1 MRLFKWSVILLAF
14 LLAAMAMVPMVSAAE
29 SNKDSGGMR
38 NLIEAN
44 YIPADLANE
53 QATIT
58 MLNMIQSGALDEKW
72 VGAKINPDYQTVYDV
87 NGEKIYY
94 QFTVEKNG
102 AKIGIINAAASKV
115 LGGPILSIGLIIP
128 STSLEELNDYSKK
141 VIAEKFP
148 EYDQISNKLVSV
160 DYPVVSQMVS
170 LKNSVSGDEKV
181 LIIDPRYHSIKILS
195 STPLA
200 TDSENLSFYKRI
212 SLNEMKQGLS
222 TWEQS
227 NSVMLSLKKGL
238 SSANPEI
245 FDNYS
250 NMDISQIKQTI
261 ANAKTSTNAPQSTLQ
276 DGMVIISGLTHS
288 MQEASD
294 WCAVA
299 TAKIISSKYGVSYS
313 QDRIATTMGA
323 KNASGY
329 PTGTNITME
338 LVYYHASLANYGLN
352 KTSSTYSDEP
362 YTTWDVA
369 VDEINDGLPFKI
381 GDLNAEGL
389 GHARACNGWLI
400 DGGNKYLLLYDPGD
414 YGWIYWD
421 HVYTGDTYNNFV
433 FVR

>member
-1 MRLFKWSVILLAF
+1 MKRLKIGVILLAL
-14 LLAAMAMVPMVSAAE
+14 LLAAMVMVTMVSAAE
-29 SNKDSGGMR
+29 PNKNSGDIR
-38 NLIEAN
+38 SLIEAN

-53 QATIT
+53 HATIT

-87 NGEKIYY
+87 NGEKIFY

-102 AKIGIINAAASKV
+102 AKVGIINAAASKV
-115 LGGPILSIGLIIP
+115 LGGSVLSIGSIIP
-128 STSLEELNDYSKK
+128 STSLEHLNDYSKK
-141 VIAEKFP
+141 VVAEKFP
-148 EYDQISNKLVSV
+148 EYDQISNKLISV

-170 LKNSVSGDEKV
+170 LKNSDSGNEKV
-181 LIIDPRYHSIKILS
+181 LIIDPRYHSIKILD
-195 STPLA
+195 STTLSA
-200 TDSENLSFYKRI
+200 DSENLSFYSRI
-212 SLNEMKQGLS
+212 SLDEMNQGLS
-222 TWEQS
+222 TWEQGS
-227 NSVMLSLKKGL
+227 NVIQSLKEAW

-245 FDNYS
+245 LRNYS
-250 NMDISQIKQTI
+250 IMDISQIEQTI
-261 ANAKTSTNAPQSTLQ
+261 ASAKSSTKAPQSTLQ

-329 PTGTNITME
+329 PTGTDVTME
-338 LVYYHASLANYGLN
+338 LIYYHASLANYGLN
-352 KTSSTYSDEP
+352 KPSSTYSDEP

-369 VDEINDGLPFKI
+369 VSEINNGLPFKI

-400 DGGNKYLLLYDPGD
+400 NGGNKYLLMYDPGD

-421 HVYTGDTYNNFV
+421 YVSSGKTYKNFV